1 MDLND
6 LNMFNIE
13 QHKVIEEIKCPQ
25 EITSEYLFSFI
36 KTLNEDIEIIHL
48 YSEIENNK
56 ELIDKLVGKIN
67 IENESQ
73 LNIQSYMTKE
83 YLKIYKEIKKTK
95 KLEKFYS
102 IFTEYGTTNVLD
114 YKECDEEVVLLSLP
128 LERSSNCSYLY
139 HEDKF
144 CEKLIDLRYN
154 YKKNRAYA
162 YNFIELVNENNVEYN
177 NLNYFNDY
185 LESY

>member
-1 MDLND
+1 
-6 LNMFNIE
+6 MFNIE
-13 QHKVIEEIKCPQ
+13 QDKVIEDIKCPQ

-56 ELIDKLVGKIN
+56 ELIDKLIEKIN

-102 IFTEYGTTNVLD
+102 IFTKYGTTTVLD
-114 YKECDEEVVLLSLP
+114 YRECEEEVVLLSLP
-128 LERSSNCSYLY
+128 LERSSNCSYVY

-154 YKKNRAYA
+154 YRKNRGYA
-162 YNFIELVNENNVEYN
+162 YNFIELVNENNMEYG

-185 LESY
+185 LENY

>member
-102 IFTEYGTTNVLD
+102 IFTEYVTTNMIK
-114 YKECDEEVVLLSLP
+114 YKECD
-128 LERSSNCSYLY
+128 
-139 HEDKF
+139 
-144 CEKLIDLRYN
+144 
-154 YKKNRAYA
+154 
-162 YNFIELVNENNVEYN
+162 
-177 NLNYFNDY
+177 
-185 LESY
+185 